1 MTWENIGYSAM
12 EGKSPP
18 CAQDCS
24 VPDSSQGSLQQRTVA
39 EAGGGSAALLSI
51 SLGGN
56 TVVSMIVEYLDFPN
70 RKSYWKKQNG
80 NIWYLK
86 VAEQRDQTWKENEE
100 KNNLAT
106 IKLLSFPKFFSG
118 LERSPFLLSQ
128 GWEKIKWETHS
139 PSQTF
144 TFIYQAGLCLKRQEW
159 YQDWN
164 AFWTVIRNCSCI
176 SSLIISAV

>member
-1 MTWENIGYSAM
+1 MAWENIGYSAT

-24 VPDSSQGSLQQRTVA
+24 VPVSSQGSLQQRTVA
-39 EAGGGSAALLSI
+39 EAGGGSAELLSI

-56 TVVSMIVEYLDFPN
+56 TVVVNDCRVFGFSKQKELLE
-70 RKSYWKKQNG
+70 KTEWKHLVFEG
-80 NIWYLK
+80 SRTEI
-86 VAEQRDQTWKENEE
+86 RHENDE
-100 KNNLAT
+100 KNNHAI

-118 LERSPFLLSQ
+118 LERSLFLLSPVW
-128 GWEKIKWETHS
+128 GKIKWETHS

-144 TFIYQAGLCLKRQEW
+144 TFIYQVGLCLKMREW

-164 AFWTVIRNCSCI
+164 SFWTVIRNCSCI
-176 SSLIISAV
+176 SSLIVLAV